1 MALQADPPL
10 LNPTRLHERL
20 LTSPIEMLWSRSIPP
35 VAPPATRGASVR
47 WAGKVHGE
55 RSVLTYGKPVAL
67 WAVPRSVSTALERVF
82 VEREDF
88 KVFHEPF
95 SASYYYSPERRSD
108 RFAGTEAKEEY
119 GHEMILKRMLELEEE
134 PVYFKDM
141 AYHVA
146 GFMSREFISRFTN
159 TFIIREPAPVIASL
173 NRFWPDFTLEET
185 GYEQQYRLFE
195 FVVENGED
203 PAVVDAADLM
213 ADPEGMIR
221 AYCEKLDVEFM
232 PEALS
237 WEPGEVPGW
246 EMWTQWHE
254 EAQDSTGIK
263 SQPLEDDTEVPAG
276 LEGVYESCLP
286 YYEELHEKRLRSTR

>member
-1 MALQADPPL
+1 M
-10 LNPTRLHERL
+10 
-20 LTSPIEMLWSRSIPP
+20 EMLWW
-35 VAPPATRGASVR
+35 AS
-47 WAGKVHGE
+47 KVQGE
-55 RSVLTYGKPVAL
+55 RSALTYSKPVAL

-82 VEREDF
+82 VERGDF

-108 RFAGTEAKEEY
+108 RFAGMEAKEEY
-119 GHEMILKRMLELEEE
+119 GHQKILERMLEIEEQ

-185 GYEQQYRLFE
+185 GYEQQSRLFGLA
-195 FVVENGED
+195 VENGED
-203 PAVVDAADLM
+203 PAVVDAADLT
-213 ADPEGMIR
+213 ANPEGTIHT
-221 AYCEKLDVEFM
+221 YCEKMGIEFM

-254 EAQDSTGIK
+254 EAQESTGIK

-276 LEGVYESCLP
+276 LESVYEHCLP
-286 YYEELHEKRLRSTR
+286 YYEELHERRLRPPDKN

>member
-1 MALQADPPL
+1 
-10 LNPTRLHERL
+10 
-20 LTSPIEMLWSRSIPP
+20 
-35 VAPPATRGASVR
+35 
-47 WAGKVHGE
+47 
-55 RSVLTYGKPVAL
+55 VLTYGKPVAL

-119 GHEMILKRMLELEEE
+119 EHEMILKRMLELEEE
-134 PVYFKDM
+134 PVYFKGM

-146 GFMSREFISRFTN
+146 GFMSREFISRFTS

-203 PAVVDAADLM
+203 PAVGDAADLM

-276 LEGVYESCLP
+276 LERVYESCLP
-286 YYEELHEKRLRSTR
+286 YCEELHEKRLRPTR

>member
-1 MALQADPPL
+1 M
-10 LNPTRLHERL
+10 
-20 LTSPIEMLWSRSIPP
+20 
-35 VAPPATRGASVR
+35 
-47 WAGKVHGE
+47 
-55 RSVLTYGKPVAL
+55 TYRKPVAL

-82 VEREDF
+82 VERGDF

-108 RFAGTEAKEEY
+108 RYAATEAKEEFR
-119 GHEMILKRMLELEEE
+119 HEKILERMLEVEEK

-146 GFMSREFISRFTN
+146 GFRSTELISRFTH
-159 TFIIREPAPVIASL
+159 TFIIREPAPVISSL
-173 NRFWPDFTLEET
+173 NGFWPDFTLEET
-185 GYEQQYRLFE
+185 GYEEQYRLFE
-195 FVVENGED
+195 LAVESGED
-203 PAVVDAADLM
+203 PAVVDAADLT
-213 ADPEGMIR
+213 ADPEGTIR
-221 AYCEKLDVEFM
+221 AYCEKLGVEFI

-246 EMWTQWHE
+246 EMWTGWHE

-276 LEGVYESCLP
+276 LESVYEHCLP
-286 YYEELHEKRLRSTR
+286 YYEELHAKRLAPNLGG

>member
-1 MALQADPPL
+1 M
-10 LNPTRLHERL
+10 
-20 LTSPIEMLWSRSIPP
+20 
-35 VAPPATRGASVR
+35 
-47 WAGKVHGE
+47 
-55 RSVLTYGKPVAL
+55 
-67 WAVPRSVSTALERVF
+67 
-82 VEREDF
+82 
-88 KVFHEPF
+88 
-95 SASYYYSPERRSD
+95 
-108 RFAGTEAKEEY
+108 
-119 GHEMILKRMLELEEE
+119 
-134 PVYFKDM
+134 
-141 AYHVA
+141 
-146 GFMSREFISRFTN
+146 
-159 TFIIREPAPVIASL
+159 
-173 NRFWPDFTLEET
+173 EET

-246 EMWTQWHE
+246 EMWTQRHE

-263 SQPLEDDTEVPAG
+263 SQPLEEDTEVPAG

-286 YYEELHEKRLRSTR
+286 YYEELHEKRLRPTR

>member
-1 MALQADPPL
+1 M
-10 LNPTRLHERL
+10 
-20 LTSPIEMLWSRSIPP
+20 
-35 VAPPATRGASVR
+35 
-47 WAGKVHGE
+47 
-55 RSVLTYGKPVAL
+55 TYRKPVGL

-82 VEREDF
+82 VERGDF

-108 RFAGTEAKEEY
+108 RFVGMEAKEEY
-119 GHEMILKRMLELEEE
+119 GHEMILKRMLDFEDK

-146 GFMSREFISRFTN
+146 GFMSGEFVSWFAN

-173 NRFWPDFTLEET
+173 SRFWPDFTLEET
-185 GYEQQYRLFE
+185 GYEQQYRLFGIA
-195 FVVENGED
+195 VEKGED
-203 PAVVDAADLM
+203 PAVVDAADLTG
-213 ADPEGMIR
+213 DPEGTIR
-221 AYCEKLDVEFM
+221 AYCEKLGVVFM

-237 WEPGEVPGW
+237 WEPGEVPSW
-246 EMWTQWHE
+246 EMWTGWHE

-276 LEGVYESCLP
+276 LESVYEHCLS
-286 YYEELHEKRLRSTR
+286 YYENLHEKRLRPTS